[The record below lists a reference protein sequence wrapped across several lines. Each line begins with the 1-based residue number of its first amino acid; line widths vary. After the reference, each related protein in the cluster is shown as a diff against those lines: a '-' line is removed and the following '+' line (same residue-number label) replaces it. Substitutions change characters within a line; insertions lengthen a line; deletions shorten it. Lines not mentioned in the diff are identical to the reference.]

1 MGAGAFK
8 AAVLALACA
17 ACTSI
22 AVDERTFEGTSWR
35 VTAINGHATPKSEAF
50 RMSFAHGRFTA
61 RLGCNLA
68 QGIYRIEGAQVIPG
82 FAGHTEM
89 ACYETTPG
97 AVPLMTFEDWG
108 FKVLHRPMRMDWSSG
123 RTLTLSNDAGSIALE
138 RLP

>member
-1 MGAGAFK
+1 MGAAAFK
-8 AAVLALACA
+8 AAALALACA
-17 ACTSI
+17 ACASI

-35 VTAINGHATPKSEAF
+35 VTAINGQAAPKSEAF

-68 QGIYRIEGAQVIPG
+68 QGIYSIEGARVIPG

-97 AVPLMTFEDWG
+97 AVPLMTFEEWG
-108 FKVLHRPMRMDWSSG
+108 FNVLHRPMRMDWTSG

-138 RLP
+138 LIR